1 MKCAPGAVTWA
12 AAVLMAGLATAQP
25 AIPKVSVH
33 FKPGASSAT
42 VTRTIKG
49 DETIDYILGAKAGQT
64 MTVTLKSSNRS
75 NYFNVLA
82 PGSEEAI
89 FIGSSEG
96 NNFKGPLPKSGDYS
110 VRVYL
115 MRNAARRN
123 ETANLTLT
131 FSITGAGS
139 AEAPAVSAS
148 GFDKTLGLQGIAFR
162 VTCPNDSA
170 KPIVTVTPSHLE
182 IDNSPMTAEADGHVT
197 GAEVADLNA
206 DGSPE
211 IYVVVRSADTPA
223 RVSLVA
229 YAANRKKS
237 LSGIFL
243 PALADDARLAKGYRG
258 GGELAIVERSLVRRF
273 PIYRDG
279 ETTPTGGTRQIQ
291 YTLAQGE
298 AGWTLKAGKVREF

>member
-1 MKCAPGAVTWA
+1 M
-12 AAVLMAGLATAQP
+12 
-25 AIPKVSVH
+25 H
-33 FKPGASSAT
+33 FKPGASSVT

-75 NYFNVLA
+75 NYFNVLP

-139 AEAPAVSAS
+139 AEAPAVSAG
-148 GFDKTLGLQGIAFR
+148 GFDKTLTLQGISFR
-162 VTCPNDSA
+162 VTCSNDSA
-170 KPIVTVTPSHLE
+170 KPLVTVTPSHLE
-182 IDNSPMTAEADGHVT
+182 IDNSPMTAGADGQVT

-211 IYVVVRSADTPA
+211 VYVFVRSAGTPA
-223 RVSLVA
+223 RTSLIA
-229 YAANRKKS
+229 YSANRKKS
-237 LSGIFL
+237 LSGVFL
-243 PALADDARLAKGYRG
+243 QEVTDDARLAKGYRG
-258 GGELAIVERSLVRRF
+258 GDELAIVERSTRPTVSHLPRWRHDSDRRHASRSSTRWSRAK
-273 PIYRDG
+273 PDG
-279 ETTPTGGTRQIQ
+279 S
-291 YTLAQGE
+291 
-298 AGWTLKAGKVREF
+298 